1 MWLAK
6 GIDEAAQALMLP
18 WQRPPPRPVPE
29 PERKKG
35 RRRQLHGLA
44 SHYLLQQKKKRK
56 ENFSARRERRAR
68 RWHTRASH
76 TGAHCRHACGA
87 RHTHPLA
94 GAQWRPTFEQNA
106 AERAPRPGG
115 CCALGHGHLLGVV
128 EHQVHKLV
136 KADNAAFN
144 PQARLLV
151 QPHGYARALA
161 GKGAT
166 RRGAGQ
172 GRVEA
177 QARGRGET
185 GRQRPTQA
193 RY

>member
-1 MWLAK
+1 
-6 GIDEAAQALMLP
+6 MLP

-87 RHTHPLA
+87 RHTRPLA

-151 QPHGYARALA
+151 QPHGNARALA
-161 GKGAT
+161 GKGGTHAT
-166 RRGAGQ
+166 RGRAGEGGGASARE
-172 GRVEA
+172 GRNRKTKA
-177 QARGRGET
+177 DAARLLTCYAPSAKSGR
-185 GRQRPTQA
+185 
-193 RY
+193 